1 MHISNIS
8 KLMVVA
14 FSLTLLSQTYT
25 AFGATDKIALN
36 TNRTVYS
43 IGMKVELAGQVLGS
57 FNPNSPAEITVT
69 NPSGVSYQSASV
81 SLDSSGGFTYE
92 FTINGDSSLIGKN
105 TMWVTHQTVLGK
117 VSSTLSFEVRDRA
130 SITIK
135 TDESSYML
143 GDNVVLRGSASPI
156 LPDSDVLIQVFNPQN
171 IAWTFKS
178 VPSDAISPDG
188 QFMVKLGNL
197 GGERS
202 TVGTYTVKAFYAA
215 STASAI
221 GTFQLVSSGSQSQSN
236 ETEQT
241 KQSGQS
247 STGTPSKIE
256 VAGKNASVNTAE
268 VAKETVVQSEIKN
281 TQEQPQKLTYIVL
294 IKDSDGITVSFSWS
308 DGILAPNQSLALKQ
322 PWIPEIPGTYTAE
335 IFFWESFN
343 NPVVL
348 SEKIVRTIIVK

>member
-14 FSLTLLSQTYT
+14 FSLILLSQAYT

-43 IGMKVELAGQVLGS
+43 IGMKVEIAGQVLGS
-57 FNPNSPAEITVT
+57 FDPNSPVQITVT
-69 NPSGVSYQSASV
+69 NPSGVSYQSASA

-105 TMWVTHQTVLGK
+105 TMQVTHQTVSGK
-117 VSSTLSFEVRDRA
+117 VSGTLSFEVRERA

-135 TDESSYML
+135 TDKSSYML
-143 GDNVVLRGSASPI
+143 GDNVVLQGSISPI
-156 LPDSDVLIQVFNPQN
+156 LPDEDVLIQVFNPQN

-178 VPSDAISPDG
+178 VSSNTISPDG
-188 QFMVKLGNL
+188 QFIVKLGNL

-202 TVGTYTVKAFYAA
+202 AVGTYTVKTFSAD
-215 STASAI
+215 STASAT
-221 GTFQLVSSGSQSQSN
+221 GTFQVVSSGSQSQSSK
-236 ETEQT
+236 TEQT
-241 KQSGQS
+241 TQSGQS

-256 VAGKNASVNTAE
+256 VVENAPVNTAE
-268 VAKETVVQSEIKN
+268 VAKETVVQSQVKN
-281 TQEQPQKLTYIVL
+281 AQEQTQKFTYIVL

-308 DGILAPNQSLALKQ
+308 DGILAPNQSLTMQQ
-322 PWIPEIPGTYTAE
+322 PWIPEAPGTYTAE

-348 SEKIVRTIIVK
+348 SEKIVKTIIVK